1 MTHKDQ
7 FSKEAP
13 ASRSMELPV
22 VVLGSSDAG
31 ERPAERLLPG
41 RIEASWVLY
50 PCYLL
55 VIVSGSLVVNFAI
68 DTFEW
73 SPMVVLLAWVLL
85 FTWNWVY
92 GVAYRYR
99 RRIMKYF
106 SVTMSIVMGLGLAA
120 LCWERG
126 QPQLVATAADVS
138 AELIER
144 AEVRRLLV
152 ACWLMVL
159 STAALLAH
167 VLFLGRGYR
176 VKRAVS
182 KKNQS

>member
-1 MTHKDQ
+1 MTPKDKV
-7 FSKEAP
+7 SKETS

-22 VVLGSSDAG
+22 VVLGDSNAG
-31 ERPAERLLPG
+31 ESPAERLLPG
-41 RIEASWVLY
+41 RVEASWVLY

-55 VIVSGSLVVNFAI
+55 VIVSGSLAVNFAI

-73 SPMVVLLAWVLL
+73 SPLVVFLAWILL

-99 RRIMKYF
+99 RRVMKYMAVMM
-106 SVTMSIVMGLGLAA
+106 SVVMGLGLAA

-126 QPQLVATAADVS
+126 QPQLVATAADLS

-159 STAALLAH
+159 STAGLLAH
-167 VLFLGRGYR
+167 VVFLGRGYR
-176 VKRAVS
+176 VKRAIS
-182 KKNQS
+182 KKH